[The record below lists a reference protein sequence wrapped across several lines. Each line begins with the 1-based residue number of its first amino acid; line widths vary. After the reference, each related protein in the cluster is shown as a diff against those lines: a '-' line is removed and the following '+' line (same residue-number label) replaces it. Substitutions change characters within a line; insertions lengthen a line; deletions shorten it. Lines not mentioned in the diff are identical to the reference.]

1 MLKIYVVGFLLPFM
15 ISLSTSNSFFLNVSY
30 TVCLFTQVFFVVF
43 EFIQLKE
50 QGLSYFTDFWN
61 LIDTSQFAVFVLLYI
76 IKMISQ
82 FQSDSFFEICLL
94 AVLLYQSFYK
104 VFYFIRIYDPMCFII
119 TLAVR
124 CGIEVFP
131 FAVFTVTMMFG
142 FSKLFHI
149 LHAAAADPEALNFI
163 SSDYGKLLVQTY
175 QNSFGGEK
183 QPLKMEDDYLASISG
198 NSLEVTIIWSMVT
211 FFWLCQQAFYGV
223 MCTFFVAQIFQAYE
237 KHYSKMPMY
246 QYKIKASFNVECN
259 QIMDLFMKS
268 SHVKV
273 IFFSIDRKRKRAE
286 DERWLG
292 ISNAIRI
299 LQVNQNN
306 DNNDRRKDDMKVT
319 KNLSKKQDNANEYL
333 KEMLQEQVR
342 LTQCC
347 NHLMTQM
354 GIEKPV

>member
-1 MLKIYVVGFLLPFM
+1 MAVSVVHHP
-15 ISLSTSNSFFLNVSY
+15 T
-30 TVCLFTQVFFVVF
+30 
-43 EFIQLKE
+43 
-50 QGLSYFTDFWN
+50 
-61 LIDTSQFAVFVLLYI
+61 FAVFVLLYI
-76 IKMISQ
+76 IKMVSQ
-82 FQSDSFFEICLL
+82 FQTDSFFEICLL

-124 CGIEVFP
+124 CGLEVFP

-149 LHAAAADPEALNFI
+149 LHATAADPESVSFI

-175 QNSFGGEK
+175 QNSYGGDK
-183 QPLKMEDDYLASISG
+183 SPMKLEDDFLAGIG
-198 NSLEVTIIWSMVT
+198 TMEETIVYCLVT
-211 FFWLCQQAFYGV
+211 FFWLCQQAFFGI
-223 MCTFFVAQIFQAYE
+223 MGTFFVAQIFQAYE

-268 SHVKV
+268 SHIKV

-306 DNNDRRKDDMKVT
+306 DNNDKRKEDMKVT
-319 KNLSKKQDNANEYL
+319 KGLAAKQDHANDYL
-333 KEMLQEQVR
+333 KELLQEQVR

-347 NHLMTQM
+347 SHLMTQM